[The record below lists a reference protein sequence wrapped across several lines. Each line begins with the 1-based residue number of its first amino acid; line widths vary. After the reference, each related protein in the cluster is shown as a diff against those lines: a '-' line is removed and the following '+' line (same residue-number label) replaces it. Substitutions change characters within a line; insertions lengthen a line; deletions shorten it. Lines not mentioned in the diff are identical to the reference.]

1 MDGRTLGGKTAMFL
15 IIGLF
20 MVVFLALFGT
30 SYAVVGVTVA
40 SAAMIMLSKDLS
52 VRPFSNLCSIMVFMV
67 LMGVGAFLASL
78 DPYLGLLVNFI
89 VVFLVVFLSM
99 QDLKSPMHFPMLLFY
114 VTMVTTPITISEM
127 PDRLLVLA
135 VSAVFIV
142 GLNVVMNRGSRSRTS
157 HNGIAAMCEEIR
169 RCSGAVLRGESPDH
183 SEIDRLAADL
193 NRNMYDRLKSHFFT
207 TPNDRTVL
215 DLAVSL
221 ADLGRVVCRGDWSED
236 SLRNLGSVLDAVV
249 SHERGEC
256 GASDVR
262 GAVESY
268 LASNPGAA
276 GGTDLILRDI
286 HRELA
291 YLESGGDDSTYGS
304 ERGRNIGTV
313 VKALREE
320 ARRDSARFTFAVR
333 MGLIFAMVAFAWEY
347 WGWENAQVLLYTV
360 IALIVPY
367 VEDSWKMSVMRFS
380 GTVLGVLVFAVAV
393 IATGDNSIAL
403 TAVGVVAAYVY
414 VLMDDGR
421 YDRKMFLF
429 TLLVMI
435 VSSLTADTPE
445 SGMVTDRVMF
455 TAAGIMVATIA
466 NRVVL
471 PYRVRDENVELSV
484 RSVRISLERIHNIRD
499 ALDGRK
505 DPEEEAGLTV
515 LSASISQKM
524 MLNADRESD
533 PLARKFLMRQDS
545 LSIQCSSLYK
555 AIPQLSEDGRRAV
568 ADVMSDDPD
577 SDSSRGAV
585 ETDGLGQFDM
595 ECVRRAEAVMA
606 TYRKN
611 RRMMMDMIVEGYL
624 KDGPVASLRVRP

>member
-78 DPYLGLLVNFI
+78 DPYLGLLMNFI

-157 HNGIAAMCEEIR
+157 HNGIVAMCEEIR
-169 RCSGAVLRGESPDH
+169 RCSEAVLRGESPDH

-268 LASNPGAA
+268 LASNPGTA

-304 ERGRNIGTV
+304 ERGRDIGTV

-414 VLMDDGR
+414 VLLDDGR

-577 SDSSRGAV
+577 SDTARGAA
-585 ETDGLGQFDM
+585 ETDGLEPFDM

>member
-157 HNGIAAMCEEIR
+157 HNGIVAMCEEIR
-169 RCSGAVLRGESPDH
+169 RCSEAVLRGESPDH

-268 LASNPGAA
+268 LASNPGTA

-304 ERGRNIGTV
+304 ERGRDIGTV

-414 VLMDDGR
+414 VLLDDGR

-499 ALDGRK
+499 ALEGRR

-577 SDSSRGAV
+577 SDTARGAA
-585 ETDGLGQFDM
+585 ETDGLEPFDM